1 MPPNG
6 GCKAHHGYRT
16 LPSDHARVVR
26 SSLPEV
32 NSAPIV
38 AALLAFGMAIAFIVA
53 DRQAPT
59 SRALSSFLAAVGL
72 SIAVSTQIE
81 LRYISANDY
90 PAWGGLFA
98 LPEVLAFL
106 FGFEWLLRVRRT
118 IPARNLSIRFGD
130 NQLRVAQALAVVY
143 GALALVFPGRRAAE
157 FLGYGVFVTGLH
169 AGFFLFAVPLGVAL
183 VLGIAS
189 GLMTLNRRPDI
200 AERKRLVAF
209 AVAAPFMASGI
220 VLPISVAPILTSF
233 GLVILLIGAVQYH
246 VIQGQRAQFLSRFLA
261 PQVAE
266 LVRER
271 GLDSAT
277 HEQTLELSVVSC
289 DLRGFTAFSAA
300 TESKRVIQILR
311 EYYDAVGAA
320 AASIGGT
327 IKDQAGDGVLTL
339 VGAPIAF
346 EDHARR
352 ALELAGLIRS
362 SGCELTARWSGG
374 DLHLGVGVGVAS
386 GFVTVGVIG
395 AGSRLE
401 FTAVGPAVN
410 LASRLCSE
418 AAHGE
423 VLVDLRTT
431 ELSRAAGNQ
440 VELLPAPPLK
450 LKGYR
455 DPVPSFLLAPI

>member
-1 MPPNG
+1 
-6 GCKAHHGYRT
+6 
-16 LPSDHARVVR
+16 
-26 SSLPEV
+26 
-32 NSAPIV
+32 
-38 AALLAFGMAIAFIVA
+38 
-53 DRQAPT
+53 
-59 SRALSSFLAAVGL
+59 
-72 SIAVSTQIE
+72 
-81 LRYISANDY
+81 
-90 PAWGGLFA
+90 
-98 LPEVLAFL
+98 VLAFL

-118 IPARNLSIRFGD
+118 IPARNLRIRFGD

-143 GALALVFPGRRAAE
+143 GVLALAFPERRAGE
-157 FLGYGVFVTGLH
+157 FLGYGLFANGLQP
-169 AGFFLFAVPLGVAL
+169 GFFLFAVPLGVSL
-183 VLGIAS
+183 ILGIAS
-189 GLMTLNRRPDI
+189 GLITLNRRPDI

-233 GLVILLIGAVQYH
+233 GLIVLLIGAVQYH

-277 HEQTLELSVVSC
+277 HEQTIELSVVSC

-300 TESKRVIQILR
+300 TESVLVIQILR
-311 EYYDAVGAA
+311 EYYDAVGEAA
-320 AASIGGT
+320 ARVGGT
-327 IKDQAGDGVLTL
+327 IKDQAGDGVLIL

-346 EDHARR
+346 DDHARR

-362 SGCELTARWSGG
+362 SGRELSDRWS
-374 DLHLGVGVGVAS
+374 DRELRLGVGAGVAS

-423 VLVDLRTT
+423 VLVDQRTT
-431 ELSRAAGNQ
+431 ELYRAAGDQ
-440 VELLPAPPLK
+440 VDLVPAAALK